1 MEYLKKSCVIILI
14 VFGISLLSEASWG
27 EKVYVTDILKISIRT
42 GPGANNKILTY
53 LTSGQ
58 AMDIIES
65 QEEWSHVRIIGHKID
80 KLEGWVLSR
89 YLIKRLPWN
98 LQAKSLKNENSKIKE
113 KLDRLEKEKKETAT
127 FEQDTYRDLKENIA
141 ALEKLQN
148 EYETLRHESADYL
161 KLKKA
166 YKKMQ
171 PAFKINEETLK
182 KLTQTNENLK
192 KSQRNRWF
200 ATGALVLLCGLIIGL
215 LIGRQQKKHKSLYY

>member
-1 MEYLKKSCVIILI
+1 LEYLKKSCVIILI

-65 QEEWSHVRIIGHKID
+65 QEEWSHVRITGHKID
-80 KLEGWVLSR
+80 NLEGWVLSR

-127 FEQDTYRDLKENIA
+127 FEQDTYRDLKENIE

-182 KLTQTNENLK
+182 KLTQTNESLK
-192 KSQRNRWF
+192 NSQRNRWF

-215 LIGRQQKKHKSLYY
+215 LIGRQQKKRKSLYY